1 MSPVPRALQP
11 CPSRSCCPQGGR
23 WPAFQSPSAA
33 GMGSSAAPWVTLRLR
48 DGSRVGRSIIPH
60 AAPPANYR
68 DCEGTSAFP
77 GSFFKRLK
85 IKRPKRGSYFS
96 INVAAKYY
104 HVNAGWK
111 TEAINKREAPVLSS
125 EEAQQPTPSGIQLC
139 TAGSG
144 PSHRVLFSFILCF
157 HFGPG
162 SPNPRQ

>member
-48 DGSRVGRSIIPH
+48 DESRVGRSIIPH

-144 PSHRVLFSFILCF
+144 PSRRVLFSFILCF